1 MGRIIYQLADDSTLY
16 YKDIIIKIFSAKV
29 TILTPATETELVI
42 MNSEY
47 LHKYRQRHRYVTTY
61 NLHAYVPTYTLTNT
75 FFEWRKRNLL
85 KMSSL
90 KATSHISSY

>member
-47 LHKYRQRHRYVTTY
+47 L
-61 NLHAYVPTYTLTNT
+61 YT
-75 FFEWRKRNLL
+75 
-85 KMSSL
+85 
-90 KATSHISSY
+90 